1 MLLTRFA
8 MKDKLMVLA
17 ILILGVMAILTQKR
31 LNRVEYTTQNIEHP
45 RSFDP
50 STHHF
55 GINI

>member
-1 MLLTRFA
+1 